1 MADLILA
8 SASPRREQL
17 LRLSGLSFNVVPAL
31 AVEEKATAASPE
43 LLAVK
48 LALLKAR
55 QVSRRHPSLPVLGA
69 DTVVVIEDK
78 ILGKPVDPAAAE
90 AMLGK
95 LQGKCHRVITGVAVV
110 RREPLKEE
118 TAYEET
124 LVWMRPL
131 SPGEIKAYAATGEP
145 LDKAGAYGIQ
155 GRGGYLIEK
164 IQGCYFNVV
173 GLPLSLTMTLLG
185 KFGLSIFK
193 EIKDES

>member
-17 LRLSGLSFNVVPAL
+17 LRYSGLSFDVVPAL
-31 AVEEKATAASPE
+31 VDEEKVEAASPE
-43 LLAVK
+43 FLAIK

-55 QVSRRHPSLPVLGA
+55 QVSRLTPALPVLGA
-69 DTVVVIEDK
+69 DTVVAVGEE
-78 ILGKPVDPAAAE
+78 ILGKPADLAAAV

-95 LQGKCHRVITGVAVV
+95 LQGKCHRVITGIAVV
-110 RREPLKEE
+110 RWEPFKEE
-118 TAYEET
+118 TAYGET
-124 LVWMRPL
+124 LVWMRSL
-131 SPGEIKAYAATGEP
+131 SSEEIEAYAATGEP

-164 IQGCYFNVV
+164 IQGSCSNVV

-185 KFGLSIFK
+185 KFGLKIFK
-193 EIKDES
+193 EKRDEK

>member
-8 SASPRREQL
+8 SASPRRKQL
-17 LRLSGLSFNVVPAL
+17 LKLSGLSFDMIPAL
-31 AVEEKATAASPE
+31 MAEEKVKAASPE

-55 QVSRRHPSLPVLGA
+55 QVSRLHPTLPVLGA
-69 DTVVVIEDK
+69 DTVVVIEEE
-78 ILGKPVDPAAAE
+78 ILGKPADIAAAE

-95 LQGKCHRVITGVAVV
+95 LQGKCHRVITGIAVV
-110 RREPLKEE
+110 QWEPLKEE
-118 TAYEET
+118 TAYGET
-124 LVWMRPL
+124 LVWMRSL

-155 GRGGYLIEK
+155 GKGGYLIEK
-164 IQGCYFNVV
+164 IQGCCSNVV

-185 KFGLSIFK
+185 KFGLSIF
-193 EIKDES
+193 